1 MHVPSFI
8 QTKRDG
14 KPHSENDIR
23 AFIGGVVSGDVPD
36 YQTAAWLMAVVFQG
50 LNNEETA
57 VLASA
62 MTDSGDRLDLSG
74 LPHTVDK
81 HSTGGVGDKTTLVL
95 APLLAEL
102 GGTVAKMS
110 GRGLGHTGGTTD
122 KLESI
127 AGFNVTLDE
136 QAFLRQ
142 AAEVGVVVAG
152 ASKRLAPADG
162 KLYALRDATATVKS
176 LPLIASSIMSKKL
189 AGGANALVLD
199 VKVGQGA
206 FMKTVPEAV
215 QLGRL
220 MKTIGEREGRKVAIV
235 LTDMDQPLG
244 RAVGNANEVLEAIQ
258 VLQGFGPQDVRD
270 VVVRLACEV
279 LAQSG
284 LSAAERDVRAV
295 LDDGRAYT
303 RFERWV
309 HAQGGRLDDPAS
321 LAVSPDTW
329 TLTAPRDG
337 AVSNIDALAVG
348 EAVRR
353 LGGGRARKEDA
364 VDHGVGVE
372 LHAKVGERVAQGEP
386 LVTLRHR
393 SGRGLEEAQRLLESA
408 FVLDDQAAGR
418 PVLLEVS

>member
-8 QTKRDG
+8 QAKRDG
-14 KPHSENDIR
+14 KTHDDTDLR
-23 AFIGGVVSGDVPD
+23 AFVEGIVSGDVPD

-50 LNNEETA
+50 LNDAETA
-57 VLASA
+57 TLASA

-81 HSTGGVGDKTTLVL
+81 HSTGGVGDKTTLIL

-110 GRGLGHTGGTTD
+110 GRGLGHTGGTID

-127 AGFNVTLDE
+127 AGFNVTLNE
-136 QAFLRQ
+136 TAFLTQ
-142 AAEVGVVVAG
+142 AEEVGVVVAG

-189 AGGANALVLD
+189 AGGAESLVLD

-215 QLGRL
+215 QLGR
-220 MKTIGEREGRKVAIV
+220 MMQAIGEREGRRVAVV

-244 RAVGNANEVLEAIQ
+244 LAVGNANEVLEAIQ
-258 VLQGFGPQDVRD
+258 VLQGFGPQDVRE
-270 VVVRLACEV
+270 VTVRLAREV
-279 LAQSG
+279 LSQSG
-284 LSAAERDVRAV
+284 LPVSNQEIHAV
-295 LDDGRAYT
+295 LDDGRAYA
-303 RFERWV
+303 RFERWIA
-309 HAQGGRLDDPAS
+309 AQGGRLADEDS
-321 LAVSPDTW
+321 LALSPDTW
-329 TLTAPRDG
+329 TLTAARDG
-337 AVSNIDALAVG
+337 VVANIDALAVG

-353 LGGGRARKEDA
+353 LGGGRARKDDA
-364 VDHGVGVE
+364 IDHGVGVD
-372 LHAKVGERVAQGEP
+372 LHVKVGGRTAEGEA
-386 LVTLRHR
+386 LATVRHR
-393 SGRGLEEAQRLLESA
+393 RGRGLDDARRMLEDA
-408 FVLDDQAAGR
+408 FVLDDQAAER

>member
-1 MHVPSFI
+1 MHMPSFI

-14 KPHSENDIR
+14 RSHEDADLR
-23 AFIGGVVSGDVPD
+23 AFVDGIVSGDIPD

-50 LNNEETA
+50 LSDAETA
-57 VLASA
+57 TLASA
-62 MTDSGDRLDLSG
+62 MTDSGDRLDLSD

-81 HSTGGVGDKTTLVL
+81 HSTGGVGDKTTLIL

-110 GRGLGHTGGTTD
+110 GRGLGHTGGTID

-136 QAFLRQ
+136 AAFLKQ
-142 AAEVGVVVAG
+142 AADVGVVVAG

-189 AGGANALVLD
+189 AGGAKSLVLD

-215 QLGRL
+215 QLGR
-220 MKTIGEREGRKVAIV
+220 MMQAIGEREGRNVAVV

-244 RAVGNANEVLEAIQ
+244 LAVGNASEVLEAIQ
-258 VLQGFGPQDVRD
+258 VLQGSGPPDVRE
-270 VVVRLACEV
+270 VVVRLAREV
-279 LAQSG
+279 LTQSG
-284 LSAAERDVRAV
+284 LPASERDIRAA
-295 LDDGRAYT
+295 LDDGRAYA

-309 HAQGGRLDDPAS
+309 AAQGGRLTDETS
-321 LAVSPDTW
+321 LALSPDTW
-329 TLTAPRDG
+329 ILTAPRDG
-337 AVSNIDALAVG
+337 VVANIDALAVG

-353 LGGGRARKEDA
+353 LGGGRSRKDDA
-364 VDHGVGVE
+364 VDHGVGVD
-372 LHAKVGERVAQGEP
+372 LHVKVGGRTGQGEP
-386 LVTLRHR
+386 LATVRHR
-393 SGRGLEEAQRLLESA
+393 SGRGLEDAQRMLAGA
-408 FVLDDQAAGR
+408 FVLDDQAAER

>member
-8 QTKRDG
+8 QAKRDG
-14 KPHSENDIR
+14 KPHNENDMR

-50 LNNEETA
+50 LNDEETA
-57 VLASA
+57 MLASA

-189 AGGANALVLD
+189 AGGASALVLD

-244 RAVGNANEVLEAIQ
+244 RAVGNANEVLEAVQ

-270 VVVRLACEV
+270 VVVRLARKV
-279 LAQSG
+279 LTQSG
-284 LSAAERDVRAV
+284 LTASERDIHAA
-295 LDDGRAYT
+295 LDDGRAYM

-309 HAQGGRLDDPAS
+309 HAQGGRLDDPNS
-321 LAVSPDTW
+321 LALSPDTW
-329 TLTAPRDG
+329 TMTAPREG

-353 LGGGRARKEDA
+353 LGGGRARKENA

-372 LHAKVGERVAQGEP
+372 LHVKVGGRVAQGEP

-393 SGRGLEEAQRLLESA
+393 NGRGLEEAQHLLEGA
-408 FVLDDQAAGR
+408 FVLDDQAAER